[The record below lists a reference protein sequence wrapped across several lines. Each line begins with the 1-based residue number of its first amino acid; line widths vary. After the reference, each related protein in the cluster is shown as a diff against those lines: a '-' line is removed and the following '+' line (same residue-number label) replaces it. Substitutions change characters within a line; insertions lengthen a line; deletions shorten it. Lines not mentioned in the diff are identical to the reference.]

1 MGEQDYIECEYEDCT
16 LIISLYIFEKGGSFI
31 KIGRLWKDEKRRTSA
46 IEIPYDHSAGNKAK
60 LMSEFIEPFLV
71 ELSQFLT
78 EEEREKLPPR
88 VRMMRDKVKPQ
99 EYFDERFK
107 KDSQKLKEILQ
118 TYHHNIETDEHQ
130 AESDIRAFKYQ
141 IYTYA
146 FYKFYTGYSLG
157 LDMHELLPEVDLII
171 RNLIDTRKEMDR
183 GYDDMEMIIYLII
196 LFNRTEFL
204 DEYKELLQ
212 KSKMRDFYLDYLVQ
226 TVDSTWQIST
236 EKLRCPKET
245 NSVYEVVV
253 LSKENKAEAVQR
265 LKRYLKR
272 QWFMSL
278 TEGVITNRDLKT
290 GWYRGYWCIAAAAL
304 VKALKLDDTELK
316 DCKYYPYDMAHFC

>member
-1 MGEQDYIECEYEDCT
+1 MRDT
-16 LIISLYIFEKGGSFI
+16 VK
-31 KIGRLWKDEKRRTSA
+31 
-46 IEIPYDHSAGNKAK
+46 
-60 LMSEFIEPFLV
+60 
-71 ELSQFLT
+71 T
-78 EEEREKLPPR
+78 EEYFRERYNEDASDLAERMSKYEEVISHPEKYN
-88 VRMMRDKVKPQ
+88 VW
-99 EYFDERFK
+99 
-107 KDSQKLKEILQ
+107 S
-118 TYHHNIETDEHQ
+118 
-130 AESDIRAFKYQ
+130 FKYD
-141 IYTYA
+141 IYMKA
-146 FYKFYTGYSLG
+146 AAKFYAGYSLG
-157 LDMHELLPEVDLII
+157 LGMNELLPEADLII
-171 RNLIDTRKEMDR
+171 RNLIDTKRERDR

-226 TVDSTWQIST
+226 IVDSTWQIST

-245 NSVYEVVV
+245 NSVYEVVM

>member
-1 MGEQDYIECEYEDCT
+1 MRDT
-16 LIISLYIFEKGGSFI
+16 VK
-31 KIGRLWKDEKRRTSA
+31 
-46 IEIPYDHSAGNKAK
+46 
-60 LMSEFIEPFLV
+60 
-71 ELSQFLT
+71 T
-78 EEEREKLPPR
+78 EEYFMERYNKDASDLAERMSKYEEVISHPEKY
-88 VRMMRDKVKPQ
+88 DIESYK
-99 EYFDERFK
+99 
-107 KDSQKLKEILQ
+107 
-118 TYHHNIETDEHQ
+118 YHIFMD
-130 AESDIRAFKYQ
+130 AA
-141 IYTYA
+141 
-146 FYKFYTGYSLG
+146 YKFYAGYSLG
-157 LDMHELLPEVDLII
+157 LGMNELLPEVDLII

-226 TVDSTWQIST
+226 TVDPTWQIST

-253 LSKENKAEAVQR
+253 LSKENKVEAVQQ

-316 DCKYYPYDMAHFC
+316 DCKYYPFDMAHFC

>member
-1 MGEQDYIECEYEDCT
+1 MRDT
-16 LIISLYIFEKGGSFI
+16 VK
-31 KIGRLWKDEKRRTSA
+31 
-46 IEIPYDHSAGNKAK
+46 
-60 LMSEFIEPFLV
+60 
-71 ELSQFLT
+71 T
-78 EEEREKLPPR
+78 EEYFRERYNKDASDLAERMSKYEEVISHPEKYN
-88 VRMMRDKVKPQ
+88 VWSYK
-99 EYFDERFK
+99 Y
-107 KDSQKLKEILQ
+107 
-118 TYHHNIETDEHQ
+118 
-130 AESDIRAFKYQ
+130 DIYMEA
-141 IYTYA
+141 A
-146 FYKFYTGYSLG
+146 CKFYAGYSLG
-157 LDMHELLPEVDLII
+157 LGMNELLPEVDLII
-171 RNLIDTRKEMDR
+171 RNLIDTTRERDR

-226 TVDSTWQIST
+226 IVDSTWQIST

-245 NSVYEVVV
+245 NSVYEVVMM
-253 LSKENKAEAVQR
+253 SKENKVEAVQR

>member
-1 MGEQDYIECEYEDCT
+1 MRDT
-16 LIISLYIFEKGGSFI
+16 VK
-31 KIGRLWKDEKRRTSA
+31 
-46 IEIPYDHSAGNKAK
+46 
-60 LMSEFIEPFLV
+60 
-71 ELSQFLT
+71 T
-78 EEEREKLPPR
+78 EEYFRERYNKDASDLAERMSKYEEVISHPEKYN
-88 VRMMRDKVKPQ
+88 VW
-99 EYFDERFK
+99 
-107 KDSQKLKEILQ
+107 S
-118 TYHHNIETDEHQ
+118 
-130 AESDIRAFKYQ
+130 FKYH
-141 IYTYA
+141 IYMEATA
-146 FYKFYTGYSLG
+146 KFYAGYSLG
-157 LDMHELLPEVDLII
+157 LGMKELLPEVDLII
-171 RNLIDTRKEMDR
+171 RNLIDTMEERDR

-278 TEGVITNRDLKT
+278 TEGVITNRDLKI
-290 GWYRGYWCIAAAAL
+290 GWYRGYWCVAAAAL